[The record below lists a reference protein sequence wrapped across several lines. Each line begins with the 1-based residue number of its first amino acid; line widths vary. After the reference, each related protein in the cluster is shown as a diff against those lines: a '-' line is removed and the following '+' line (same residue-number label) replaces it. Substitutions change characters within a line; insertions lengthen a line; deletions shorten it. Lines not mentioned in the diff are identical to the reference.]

1 MTGEQIA
8 HQLHGGVIV
17 SCHVEE
23 QQGNDAFDALSYFV
37 HAAMQGGAVGLRIEG
52 VERIRSIRPQTKLPI
67 IGFTNGTYPDGSP
80 LITPSLDDIDALFSA
95 GADIVAIDTTKRKRP
110 VDTDGFLFFEQ
121 ARKRFHHPLWADVAT
136 FREGVRAAE
145 MRADFV
151 ATTLAGYTHG
161 TRTDDY
167 KTPDFPLIRE
177 LSTSLTIP
185 VIAEGRIW
193 SPEAA
198 RHCLDIGAYAVVVGS
213 AITRPQI
220 ITQMF
225 VDELESGSVE
235 GAGEGA

>member
-8 HQLHGGVIV
+8 HAFHRGVIV

-23 QQGNDAFDALSYFV
+23 LQEDGAFDALAYFV

-52 VERIRSIRPQTKLPI
+52 TDRIRSVRKMTKLPI
-67 IGFTNGTYPDGSP
+67 IGFVNGTYPDQSP
-80 LITPSLDDIDALFSA
+80 LITPRLDDIDALFSA

-110 VDTDGFLFFEQ
+110 GDTDGFLFFEQ
-121 ARKRFHHPLWADVAT
+121 ARKRFHQPLWADIAT

-151 ATTLAGYTHG
+151 ATTLSGYTPG

-167 KTPDFPLIRE
+167 KTPDFTLIRE

-193 SPEAA
+193 SPEDA
-198 RHCLDIGAYAVVVGS
+198 RHSLDIGAHAVVVGS

-225 VDELESGSVE
+225 VNAIGSNV
-235 GAGEGA
+235 GASDAHDA